1 MNRRDEDVDE
11 RISDFDITKYLES
24 EDDITYYLEAVM
36 DEDPAL
42 LPAALREIA
51 RINGGMTELS
61 RRTGLSR
68 EALYRSLTEG
78 SDPRYST
85 VCRVVAAYGSQ
96 LTSKKKAVT
105 L

>member
-1 MNRRDEDVDE
+1 MDE

-78 SDPRYST
+78 SDPR
-85 VCRVVAAYGSQ
+85 
-96 LTSKKKAVT
+96 
-105 L
+105 

>member
-1 MNRRDEDVDE
+1 MDE

>member
-1 MNRRDEDVDE
+1 MAEK
-11 RISDFDITKYLES
+11 ISDFDIARYLKS
-24 EDDITYYLEAVM
+24 EDDIADYLEAVM

-42 LPAALREIA
+42 LPAALREVA
-51 RINGGMTELS
+51 RVSGGMTELS
-61 RRTGLSR
+61 RRTGLTR

-85 VCRVVAAYGSQ
+85 ICRVVAAYGSQ

-105 L
+105 T